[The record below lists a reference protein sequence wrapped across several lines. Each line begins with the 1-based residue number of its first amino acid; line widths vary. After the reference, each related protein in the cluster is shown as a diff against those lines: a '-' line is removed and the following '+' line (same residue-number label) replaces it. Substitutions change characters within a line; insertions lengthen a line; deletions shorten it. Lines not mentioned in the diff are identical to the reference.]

1 MAERAEECEDTHGE
15 TKTYRRKEEE
25 EEGGGG
31 EEEEEEAVTMEE
43 GESTKVASNSR
54 NSHSDTSTR
63 IQIRAGMDSGMPV
76 IERGFEKDGEKSDTG
91 AQSGDG
97 ENREKPMSKFK
108 MRQLGLL

>member
-1 MAERAEECEDTHGE
+1 
-15 TKTYRRKEEE
+15 
-25 EEGGGG
+25 
-31 EEEEEEAVTMEE
+31 MEE